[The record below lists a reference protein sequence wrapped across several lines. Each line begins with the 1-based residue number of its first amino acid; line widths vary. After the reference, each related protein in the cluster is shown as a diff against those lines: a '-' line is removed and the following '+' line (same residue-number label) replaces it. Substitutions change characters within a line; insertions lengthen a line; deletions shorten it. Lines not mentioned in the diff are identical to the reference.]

1 MSHIRIGDFFH
12 KEYLVR
18 IERFAYV
25 ANICYIRGCEIVK
38 SNN

>member
-1 MSHIRIGDFFH
+1 MSHIRIGDFFT
-12 KEYLVR
+12 KNTCC